1 MNDYETTDSQLRAQ
15 IEDLRR
21 QLEEQKKLVA
31 HHSAPPPS
39 SRTFLVVAL
48 LVVALALAGYYFGYA
63 PRQRR
68 ETALAAESV
77 QEGNVLPVVN
87 VEPVVRSLNS
97 ESLVLPGN
105 IEALTEAP
113 VLARATGYIQERYVD
128 IGDRVKS
135 GQPMAEVDAPD
146 LNQQVLQAKAA
157 LDQASAAVEQSQANL
172 DQGRANEHLA
182 QVTAQRFDN
191 LFRKGVISRQD
202 NDTYQAQSTA
212 QTANVQS
219 LVKAV
224 DGARKNLAAA
234 QANLSRLNDLFG
246 YLTVRAPFE
255 GVVTVRNVDVGA
267 LVNDGSTLL
276 FRVAQTGRLRIYLNV
291 PQGEADSVHPGQ
303 SASISVADRPNQKFP
318 GTVTRT
324 SNSLDPATRTL
335 LAEVQIPNGG
345 GQLLPGMFSQVDLS
359 VPRRNPPLLIP
370 GDALVVRSDGPQV
383 AVVDSAGNV
392 HFTRIQ
398 LGRDFGDRMEALSG
412 LEEGQMLAIN
422 PSDAVREG
430 AKVKAVRAAKPAAGR
445 RS

>member
-1 MNDYETTDSQLRAQ
+1 MNDIDTTDTQLRAE

-21 QLEEQKKLVA
+21 QVEEQKKLLA
-31 HHSAPPPS
+31 HHAAPPPS
-39 SRTFLVVAL
+39 SRAFLVVVV
-48 LVVALALAGYYFGYA
+48 LVAALAAAGYFFGYA

-68 ETALAAESV
+68 ETALAAESA
-77 QEGNVLPVVN
+77 QSGEALPVVN
-87 VEPVVRSLNS
+87 VEPVERSLNS

-113 VLARATGYIQERYVD
+113 VLARATGYILKRYAD

-135 GQPMAEVDAPD
+135 GQPLADIDAPE
-146 LNQQVLQAKAA
+146 LNQQILQAKAA
-157 LDQASAAVEQSQANL
+157 VEQAAAAVEQAQANL
-172 DQGRANEHLA
+172 EQGRSNERLA

-191 LFRKGVISRQD
+191 LFHKGVISHQD
-202 NDTYQAQSTA
+202 NDTYQTQSA
-212 QTANVQS
+212 SQTANVQALS
-219 LVKAV
+219 KAV
-224 DGARKNLAAA
+224 SGAEKNLTAV
-234 QANLSRLNDLFG
+234 QANVARLNELYG
-246 YLTVRAPFE
+246 YLTVRAPFD

-291 PQGEADSVHPGQ
+291 PQGEADSVRMGQ
-303 SASISVADRPNQKFP
+303 PASISVSERANQKFP

-324 SNSLDPATRTL
+324 SHSLDPTTRTL
-335 LAEVQIPNGG
+335 LAEVQIPNES

-359 VPRRNPPLLIP
+359 VARKNPPLLIP

-398 LGRDFGDRMEALSG
+398 LGRDFGDRLEALSG
-412 LEEGQMLAIN
+412 LEEGQMIAIN

-430 AKVKAVRAAKPAAGR
+430 AKVKAVHLAKPAAGR

>member
-1 MNDYETTDSQLRAQ
+1 MKDIDTTDSQLRAQ

-31 HHSAPPPS
+31 HHAAPPPS
-39 SRTFLVVAL
+39 SRAFLVVIVL
-48 LVVALALAGYYFGYA
+48 LFALAAAGYFFGYA

-68 ETALAAESV
+68 ETALAAEST
-77 QEGNVLPVVN
+77 QEGGALPVVN
-87 VEPVVRSLNS
+87 VEPVERSKNS

-113 VLARATGYIQERYVD
+113 VLARATGYIQKRYAD
-128 IGDRVKS
+128 IGDRVKA
-135 GQPMAEVDAPD
+135 GQAMADVDAPE
-146 LNQQVLQAKAA
+146 LNQQVQQAKAA
-157 LDQASAAVEQSQANL
+157 VEQAVAAVEQAQANL
-172 DQGRANEHLA
+172 QQGRTNEHLA

-202 NDTYQAQSTA
+202 NDTYQAQSA
-212 QTANVQS
+212 SQTANVQA

-224 DGARKNLAAA
+224 DGAQKNLAAA
-234 QANLSRLNDLFG
+234 QANVARLSDLFG
-246 YLTVRAPFE
+246 YLTVRSPFD

-267 LVNDGSTLL
+267 LVNEGSTLL

-291 PQGEADSVHPGQ
+291 PQGEAGSVHAGQ

-335 LAEVQIPNGG
+335 LAEVQVTNGD
-345 GQLLPGMFSQVDLS
+345 GQLLPGMFSLVDLS
-359 VPRRNPPLLIP
+359 VPRKNPPLLIP

-383 AVVDSAGNV
+383 AVVDNAGNV
-392 HFTRIQ
+392 HFTHVQ
-398 LGRDFGDRMEALSG
+398 LGRDFGDRLEALSG

-430 AKVKAVRAAKPAAGR
+430 AKVKAVHGAKPAAGR